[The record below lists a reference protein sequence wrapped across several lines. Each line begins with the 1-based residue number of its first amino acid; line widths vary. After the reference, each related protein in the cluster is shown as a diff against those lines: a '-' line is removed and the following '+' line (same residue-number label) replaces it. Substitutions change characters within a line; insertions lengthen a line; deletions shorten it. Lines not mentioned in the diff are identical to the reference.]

1 MFSGLSVEQIR
12 LRLLEVLEEREI
24 FYSKSK
30 IIWNKEV
37 PTDMLH
43 YAVNQLVAN

>member
-12 LRLLEVLEEREI
+12 LRLLEVLEERAI

-30 IIWNKEV
+30 IIWNKST
-37 PTDMLH
+37 PTEMLH
-43 YAVNQLVAN
+43 FAVNQLVAF